1 MCYLN
6 RTYRVLPTREG
17 GRLVKRLIEHYN
29 LDVILS
35 VGYRV
40 NSRAATHFRQ
50 WATQTLRTYVEQGY
64 VLCEQFLLFAEA
76 TALADRS
83 MTMDSL
89 RDQLDRLLTLNNYPV
104 FDGYKD
110 YLRDEAVAHAER
122 ELRLY
127 RRRKLIEASGSD
139 YDPDALAYGEYR

>member
-1 MCYLN
+1 
-6 RTYRVLPTREG
+6 
-17 GRLVKRLIEHYN
+17 
-29 LDVILS
+29 
-35 VGYRV
+35 
-40 NSRAATHFRQ
+40 
-50 WATQTLRTYVEQGY
+50 
-64 VLCEQFLLFAEA
+64 
-76 TALADRS
+76 

-139 YDPDALAYGEYR
+139 YDPDALAYGEYDDDLDTEDMDDGWDSQPRVEDDDY